1 MSYTVST
8 NPKLYLTPAEYLAV
22 ERKQKYKSAYWN
34 GELYAMA
41 GASEG
46 HNLITANVIAELGM
60 QLRGRSCKVY
70 PSAMRVQIK
79 ATGLYT
85 YPDVVVVCGK
95 PQFEDEEADTLLNP
109 TVVVEVLSKSTETYD
124 RGKKFE
130 NYRTLDSLTEYVMIA
145 QDRVHV
151 EHYVRQQD
159 NQWLLSETKE
169 LQDVIE
175 LPTIQ
180 CTLTLIDV
188 YDKVDFQPR
197 SRVLRESSE
206 D

>member
-1 MSYTVST
+1 MSA
-8 NPKLYLTPAEYLAV
+8 NPKLYLTPAEYLTA
-22 ERKQKYKSAYWN
+22 ERKREVKSEYWN

-41 GASEG
+41 GASER
-46 HNLITANVIAELGM
+46 HNLISANVVAGLHT

-70 PSAMRVQIK
+70 PSDMRVQIK

-95 PQFEDEEADTLLNP
+95 PQFEDEDNDTLLNP
-109 TVVVEVLSKSTETYD
+109 TLIVEVLSKSTETYD

-145 QDRVHV
+145 QDRVHL
-151 EHYVRQQD
+151 EHYVRQPD
-159 NQWLLSETKE
+159 SQWLLSEAKA
-169 LQDVIE
+169 LQDVIK

-180 CTLTLIDV
+180 CTLALADV
-188 YDKVDFQPR
+188 YDKVDIQTRPN
-197 SRVLRESSE
+197 VLRESSE

>member
-1 MSYTVST
+1 MSA
-8 NPKLYLTPAEYLAV
+8 NPKPYLTPAEYLAG
-22 ERKQKYKSAYWN
+22 ERKREYKSEYWN

-41 GASEG
+41 GASER
-46 HNLITANVIAELGM
+46 HNLITTNVVIELGT

-70 PSAMRVQIK
+70 PSDMRVQIK
-79 ATGLYT
+79 VTGLYT

-95 PQFEDEEADTLLNP
+95 PRFEDEDNDTLLNP
-109 TVVVEVLSKSTETYD
+109 TVLVEVLSKSTETYD

-151 EHYVRQQD
+151 EHYVRQLD
-159 NQWLLSETKE
+159 NQWLLSEAKA

-180 CTLTLIDV
+180 CTLALADV
-188 YDKVDFQPR
+188 YDKVDLQPR
-197 SRVLRESSE
+197 SKVLRESSE

>member
-1 MSYTVST
+1 MSA
-8 NPKLYLTPAEYLAV
+8 NPKLYLTPAEYLAA
-22 ERKQKYKSAYWN
+22 ERKREVKSEYWN

-41 GASEG
+41 GASER
-46 HNLITANVIAELGM
+46 HNLISANVVAGLHT

-70 PSAMRVQIK
+70 PSDMRVQIK

-95 PQFEDEEADTLLNP
+95 PQFEDEDNDTLLNP
-109 TVVVEVLSKSTETYD
+109 TLIVEVLSKSTETYD

-145 QDRVHV
+145 QDRVHL
-151 EHYVRQQD
+151 EHYVRQPD
-159 NQWLLSETKE
+159 SQWLLSEAKA
-169 LQDVIE
+169 LQDVIK

-180 CTLTLIDV
+180 CTLALADV
-188 YDKVDFQPR
+188 YDKVDIQTRPN
-197 SRVLRESSE
+197 VLRESSE